1 MATRVHSFTD
11 DALGTLDATG
21 IAEAIGAGAMSA
33 AEAAEAAIARVESVN
48 PQLGATAFECFD
60 RARAQTSGSL
70 GSGPFAGVP
79 SMVKDNTDIA
89 GLPSCHGSAAIRP
102 HPAKVD
108 FPSGAQYLAQGFAL
122 LGKTTLCEY
131 GLTASTEWVD
141 RDPTRNPWNTDYS
154 VGASSGGSAALVAS
168 GALPI
173 AHANDGGGSIRIPA
187 AAAGLVGLK
196 PSRERHLDQPGVRRL
211 PVNLVA
217 EGALTRT
224 VRDTARFMAGME
236 ATAPS
241 PDLPRIGNVT
251 GPGERR
257 LEIGVLRTSELTT
270 VAPEVVATVDSVAGL
285 LAAAGHRVSEIAP
298 PAGVQFSRDFT
309 LYWGLSAALLML
321 ESTLSHGRHF
331 DPRRLDPFTK
341 GLAKHWAKN
350 IHKTAPA
357 VRRLREIPAL
367 YDAAFED
374 LDLILSP
381 TLSHPT
387 PKLGVM
393 SPALGFEELFDRLEK
408 YVSFTPFNNVGGGP
422 AISLP
427 HGATSNGIPGSVH
440 FSAARGDEAT
450 LLQIAFELEEASPF
464 PDITKASP

>member
-21 IAEAIGAGAMSA
+21 IAEAIGAGTISA
-33 AEAAEAAIARVESVN
+33 AEATEAAIARIERVN
-48 PQLGATAFECFD
+48 GQLGATAFECFD
-60 RARAQTSGSL
+60 RARAQASAPL

-89 GLPSCHGSAAIRP
+89 GLPSRHGSSAISP
-102 HPAKVD
+102 HPAKAD

-131 GLTASTEWVD
+131 GLTASTEWVA
-141 RDPTRNPWNTDYS
+141 RAPTRNPWNTEYS

-196 PSRERHLDQPGVRRL
+196 PTRERHLDQPGVRRL

-236 ATAPS
+236 ASAPNL
-241 PDLPRIGNVT
+241 DLPRIGT
-251 GPGERR
+251 ITEPGERR
-257 LEIGVLRTSELTT
+257 LNIGVLRSSELAT
-270 VAPEVVATVDSVAGL
+270 VDPEVVATVDSVAEL
-285 LAAAGHRVSEIAP
+285 LASAGHRVQEIAP

-309 LYWGLSAALLML
+309 LYWGLSSALLIL

-331 DPRRLDPFTK
+331 DPRKLDPFTN

-350 IHKTAPA
+350 VHKTASA
-357 VRRLREIPAL
+357 VRRLRKIPAL

-374 LDLILSP
+374 IDLILSP
-381 TLSHPT
+381 TLCHPV
-387 PKLGVM
+387 PELGVM
-393 SPALGFEELFDRLEK
+393 SPALGFEELFDLLEK

-427 HGATSNGIPGSVH
+427 HGTTRNGMPGSVH
-440 FSAARGDEAT
+440 FSAARGNEAT

-464 PDITKASP
+464 PDITAGP

>member
-1 MATRVHSFTD
+1 MSTRVHSFTD

-21 IAEAIGAGAMSA
+21 IAEAISAGTISA
-33 AEAAEAAIARVESVN
+33 AEATEAAIARVESVN
-48 PQLGATAFECFD
+48 PQLGATAFECFE
-60 RARAQTSGSL
+60 RARAQASGPL

-79 SMVKDNTDIA
+79 SMVKDNTDVA
-89 GLPSCHGSAAIRP
+89 GLPSCHGSSAIRP
-102 HPAKVD
+102 HPAKTD
-108 FPSGAQYLAQGFAL
+108 YDSGAQYLGQGFAL
-122 LGKTTLCEY
+122 LGKTTLSEY

-141 RDPTRNPWNTDYS
+141 RDPTRNPWNTEYS
-154 VGASSGGSAALVAS
+154 VGASSGGSAALVAA

-196 PSRERHLDQPGVRRL
+196 PTRERHLDQPGVRRL

-236 ATAPS
+236 ATAPNA
-241 PDLPRIGNVT
+241 DLPPIGTIT

-257 LEIGVLRTSELTT
+257 LEIGVLRTSELAT
-270 VAPEVVATVDSVAGL
+270 VDPEVVATVDSVAEL
-285 LAAAGHRVSEIAP
+285 LAASGHHVREILP

-309 LYWGLSAALLML
+309 LYWGFFSALVML
-321 ESTLSHGRHF
+321 DSTLSHGRHF

-350 IHKTAPA
+350 IHKSVPA
-357 VRRLREIPAL
+357 MRRLREMPAH
-367 YDAAFED
+367 YDASFED

-381 TLSHPT
+381 TLSHPA
-387 PKLGVM
+387 PKLGFM
-393 SPALGFEELFDRLEK
+393 SPTLGFEELFDRLK
-408 YVSFTPFNNVGGGP
+408 QYVSFTPYNNVGGGP

-427 HGATSNGIPGSVH
+427 HGTTSNGMPGSVH

-450 LLQIAFELEEASPF
+450 LLQIAFELEAASPF
-464 PDITKASP
+464 PAITAPN